1 MIQERM
7 QEFIIMLL
15 LENLATNNEDFENY
29 FHKHYDTVKFNNRYK
44 DLLDEFLNEYAL
56 NTSEKSV

>member
-15 LENLATNNEDFENY
+15 LENLATNNDSFKNY
-29 FHKHYDTVKFNNRYK
+29 FYKHYDTVKFNNRYK